1 MPFDENGNFT
11 RLYGKTGWQDD
22 RDANTKIL
30 ASRHDE
36 DANDTADALNQ
47 VLLADGRKPA
57 AGHLKMGGYRVSGL
71 GDAQDAQDAS
81 TAKQVQNFAFN
92 YGKDVST
99 EANAV
104 KVNLSPAVQ
113 TLPAGMLLFVKV
125 ANDNTGKTT
134 LQINNCAAKPVY
146 LADQE
151 IGEGMLKAGQEY
163 IFFYNSVL
171 DAFQLIPSGP
181 LTGQSVPPF
190 TMILLDHLLTGD
202 AAIGWEL
209 QGTRCYKSKYW
220 EQYEQ
225 LVSEYADAVDR
236 TETVEG
242 EEFAYKVN
250 LSTMRR
256 FYTKNAYDDRFAL
269 CGDSGGYALD
279 EETYSFYL
287 PKCNNYMRPAV
298 DADNLEAY
306 QTDTVR
312 KLEGVVGRIHLADR
326 GDVLTSPP
334 FVAEDRV
341 FTGVGQDGDA
351 SNQRYTVRLKTET
364 AGEHFAGEETAPKS
378 RFVAVYYKLGSTY
391 TEQTSRAVLAAE
403 EYARQAA
410 QEVVDATQQS
420 TLAQTACT
428 QAQTASTQA
437 AASAQEAKGYSSG
450 ALGVLTNK
458 GVVKFW
464 RGTAQEY
471 AALKNKDSNTL
482 YMVEED

>member
-1 MPFDENGNFT
+1 MPYDENGNFT

-30 ASRHDE
+30 ASRHDD

-47 VLLADGRKPA
+47 TFLADGRKPA
-57 AGHLKMGGYRVSGL
+57 SGDFKMGGYRVGGL
-71 GDAQDAQDAS
+71 GDAKDAQDAA

-171 DAFQLIPSGP
+171 DAFQILPVGP

-209 QGTRCYKSKYW
+209 QGTRCYKNKYW

-225 LVSEYADAVDR
+225 LVQEYADAVAR

-242 EEFAYKVN
+242 QEFSYKVN

-269 CGDSGGYALD
+269 CGDSGGYVLD

-306 QTDTVR
+306 QTDTMRPV
-312 KLEGVVGRIHLADR
+312 KTKIHM
-326 GDVLTSPP
+326 GGINSVSVETGLTWEEQGP
-334 FVAEDRV
+334 
-341 FTGVGQDGDA
+341 GGGQDGSGWDSRNGDIGVDTSA
-351 SNQRYTVRLKTET
+351 FGANYNG
-364 AGEHFAGEETAPKS
+364 AETAPKS

-403 EYARQAA
+403 QYAKQSA
-410 QEVVDATQQS
+410 QEATSATQQS
-420 TLAQTACT
+420 TLAQTACS
-428 QAQTASTQA
+428 QAQTAATQA

-450 ALGVLTNK
+450 ALGVLTNQ

-464 RGTAQEY
+464 RGTEAEY
-471 AALKNKDSNTL
+471 DALESKDPNTL
-482 YMVEED
+482 YLVEEN

>member
-57 AGHLKMGGYRVSGL
+57 SGAFKMGGYRVTGM
-71 GDAQDAQDAS
+71 GDAQDPQDAA

-92 YGKDVST
+92 YAKDVST
-99 EANAV
+99 EPNAV

-113 TLPAGMLLFVKV
+113 ALPAGMLLFVKV
-125 ANDNTGKTT
+125 ANANTGKTT

-171 DAFQLIPSGP
+171 DAFQLLPTGP

-190 TMILLDHLLTGD
+190 TMILLDYLLTGD

-209 QGTRCYKSKYW
+209 QGTRCYKRKYW

-250 LSTMRR
+250 LDTMRR

-269 CGDSGGYALD
+269 CGDSGGYVLD

-306 QTDTVR
+306 QTDTMRPV
-312 KLEGVVGRIHLADR
+312 KTKIHM
-326 GDVLTSPP
+326 GGINSVSVETGLTWNSQGP
-334 FVAEDRV
+334 
-341 FTGVGQDGDA
+341 GGGQDGSGWDSQNGDIGVDTSA
-351 SNQRYTVRLKTET
+351 LGANYN
-364 AGEHFAGEETAPKS
+364 GEETAPKS

-410 QEVVDATQQS
+410 QKVAEATQQS

-428 QAQTASTQA
+428 QAQTAATQA
-437 AASAQEAKGYSSG
+437 ADSAQEAKGYSSG
-450 ALGVLTNK
+450 ALGVLTNQ

-464 RGTAQEY
+464 RGTEDEY
-471 AALKNKDSNTL
+471 AALENKDPNTL
-482 YMVEED
+482 YMVEES

>member
-30 ASRHDE
+30 ASRHDD

-47 VLLADGRKPA
+47 TFLADGRKPA
-57 AGHLKMGGYRVSGL
+57 SGDFKMGGYRVTGL
-71 GDAQDAQDAS
+71 GDAQDAQGAA
-81 TAKQVQNFAFN
+81 TAKQVQQFAFN
-92 YGKDVST
+92 YGKDVSA
-99 EANAV
+99 EPNAV

-125 ANDNTGKTT
+125 ANANTGKTT

-146 LADQE
+146 LDEQE
-151 IGEGMLKAGQEY
+151 ICEGMLKAGKEY

-171 DAFQLIPSGP
+171 DAFQLLPIGP

-190 TMILLDHLLTGD
+190 TMILLDHLLSGD

-209 QGTRCYKSKYW
+209 QGTRCYKNKYW

-225 LVSEYADAVDR
+225 LVQEYADAVDR

-242 EEFAYKVN
+242 QEFSYKVN

-269 CGDSGGYALD
+269 CGDSGGYVLD

-306 QTDTVR
+306 QTDTMRPV
-312 KLEGVVGRIHLADR
+312 KTKIHMGGINSVSVDT
-326 GDVLTSPP
+326 GLTWEEQGP
-334 FVAEDRV
+334 
-341 FTGVGQDGDA
+341 GGGQDGSGWDSRSGDIRVDTSA
-351 SNQRYTVRLKTET
+351 FGANYN
-364 AGEHFAGEETAPKS
+364 GEETAPKS

-391 TEQTSRAVLAAE
+391 TEQTSKAVLAAE
-403 EYARQAA
+403 QYAKQ
-410 QEVVDATQQS
+410 ATQQS
-420 TLAQTACT
+420 AL
-428 QAQTASTQA
+428 AQTASTQA
-437 AASAQEAKGYSSG
+437 QSAATQAVASAQEAKDYSSG

-464 RGTAQEY
+464 RGTMQEY
-471 AALKNKDSNTL
+471 EALESKDPNTL
-482 YMVEED
+482 YLVEEN

>member
-30 ASRHDE
+30 ASRHDD

-47 VLLADGRKPA
+47 IFLADGRKPA
-57 AGHLKMGGYRVSGL
+57 SGDFKMGGYRVGGL
-71 GDAQDAQDAS
+71 GDAKDAQDAA

-171 DAFQLIPSGP
+171 DAFQLLPVGP

-209 QGTRCYKSKYW
+209 QGTRCYKNKYW

-242 EEFAYKVN
+242 EEFSYKVN

-269 CGDSGGYALD
+269 CGDSGGYVLD

-306 QTDTVR
+306 QTDTMRPV
-312 KLEGVVGRIHLADR
+312 KTNIHM
-326 GDVLTSPP
+326 GGINSVSVETGLTWEEQGP
-334 FVAEDRV
+334 
-341 FTGVGQDGDA
+341 GGGQDGSGWDSRNGDIGVDTSA
-351 SNQRYTVRLKTET
+351 FGANYNG
-364 AGEHFAGEETAPKS
+364 AETAPKS

-403 EYARQAA
+403 QYAKQSA
-410 QEVVDATQQS
+410 QEATSATQQS
-420 TLAQTACT
+420 TLAQTACSK
-428 QAQTASTQA
+428 AQTAATQA

-450 ALGVLTNK
+450 ALGVLTNQ

-464 RGTAQEY
+464 RGTEAEY
-471 AALKNKDSNTL
+471 DALESKDPNML
-482 YMVEED
+482 YLVEEN

>member
-1 MPFDENGNFT
+1 MPYDENGNFT

-30 ASRHDE
+30 ASRHDD

-47 VLLADGRKPA
+47 TFLADGRKPA
-57 AGHLKMGGYRVSGL
+57 SGDFKMGGYRVSGL
-71 GDAQDAQDAS
+71 GDAQDAQDAA
-81 TAKQVQNFAFN
+81 TAKQVQHFAFN
-92 YGKDVST
+92 YGKDVSG

-113 TLPAGMLLFVKV
+113 ALPAGMLLFVKV

-151 IGEGMLKAGQEY
+151 VGEGMLKAGQEY

-171 DAFQLIPSGP
+171 DAFQLLPVGP

-209 QGTRCYKSKYW
+209 QGTRCYKNKYW

-242 EEFAYKVN
+242 EEFSYKVN

-269 CGDSGGYALD
+269 CGDSGGYVLD

-306 QTDTVR
+306 QTDTMRPV
-312 KLEGVVGRIHLADR
+312 KTKIHM
-326 GDVLTSPP
+326 GGINSVSVETGLTWEEQGP
-334 FVAEDRV
+334 
-341 FTGVGQDGDA
+341 GGGQDGSGWDSRNGDIGVDTSDLGA
-351 SNQRYTVRLKTET
+351 NYNG
-364 AGEHFAGEETAPKS
+364 AETAPKS

-403 EYARQAA
+403 QYAKQSA
-410 QEVVDATQQS
+410 QEATSATQQS
-420 TLAQTACT
+420 TLAQTACS
-428 QAQTASTQA
+428 QAQTAATQA

-464 RGTAQEY
+464 RGTMQEY
-471 AALKNKDSNTL
+471 EALESKDPNTL
-482 YMVEED
+482 YLVEEN

>member
-30 ASRHDE
+30 ASRHDD

-47 VLLADGRKPA
+47 TFLADGRKPA
-57 AGHLKMGGYRVSGL
+57 SGAFKMGGYRVTGM
-71 GDAQDAQDAS
+71 GDAQDAQDAA
-81 TAKQVQNFAFN
+81 TAKQVQQFAFN
-92 YGKDVST
+92 YGKDVSA
-99 EANAV
+99 EPNAV

-125 ANDNTGKTT
+125 ANANTGKTT

-146 LADQE
+146 LDEQE
-151 IGEGMLKAGQEY
+151 ICEGMLKAGQEY

-171 DAFQLIPSGP
+171 DAFQLLPIGP

-190 TMILLDHLLTGD
+190 TMILLDHLLSGD

-209 QGTRCYKSKYW
+209 QGTRCYKNKYW

-225 LVSEYADAVDR
+225 LVQEYADAVNR

-242 EEFAYKVN
+242 QEFSYKVN

-269 CGDSGGYALD
+269 CGDSGGYVLD

-306 QTDTVR
+306 QTDTMRPV
-312 KLEGVVGRIHLADR
+312 KTKIHMGGINSVSVGT
-326 GDVLTSPP
+326 GLTWESQGP
-334 FVAEDRV
+334 
-341 FTGVGQDGDA
+341 GGGQDGSGWDSQNGDIGVDTSA
-351 SNQRYTVRLKTET
+351 FGANYN
-364 AGEHFAGEETAPKS
+364 GEETAPKS

-391 TEQTSRAVLAAE
+391 TEQTSKAVLAAE
-403 EYARQAA
+403 QYAKQ
-410 QEVVDATQQS
+410 ATQQS
-420 TLAQTACT
+420 AL
-428 QAQTASTQA
+428 AQTASTQA
-437 AASAQEAKGYSSG
+437 QSAATQAVASAQEAKDYSSG

-471 AALKNKDSNTL
+471 ESLESKDTNTL
-482 YMVEED
+482 YLVEEN

>member
-71 GDAQDAQDAS
+71 GDAQDAQDAA

-92 YGKDVST
+92 YGKDVSG

-181 LTGQSVPPF
+181 LTGQGVPPF
-190 TMILLDHLLTGD
+190 TMIMLDHLLSGE
-202 AAIGWEL
+202 AAVGWEL
-209 QGTRCYKSKYW
+209 QGARCYKSKYW

-225 LVSEYADAVDR
+225 LANEYADAVDR

-242 EEFAYKVN
+242 QEFAYKVN

-256 FYTKNAYDDRFAL
+256 FYTKNDYDDRFAL

-287 PKCNNYMRPAV
+287 PKCNNYLRPAV
-298 DADNLEAY
+298 DADNLAAY
-306 QTDTVR
+306 QSDTMRPITGSVGNKQEPKVFEGAFYEGPVR
-312 KLEGVVGRIHLADR
+312 QGVGRNYKSDTTTT
-326 GDVLTSPP
+326 TS
-334 FVAEDRV
+334 FDSSRL
-341 FTGVGQDGDA
+341 GSHYDG
-351 SNQRYTVRLKTET
+351 S
-364 AGEHFAGEETAPKS
+364 ETAPKS

-410 QEVVDATQQS
+410 QEVAKATQQS

-450 ALGVLTNK
+450 ALGVLTNQ

-464 RGTAQEY
+464 RGTEAEY
-471 AALKNKDSNTL
+471 DALETKDPNTL

>member
-30 ASRHDE
+30 ASRHDD

-47 VLLADGRKPA
+47 TFLADGRKPA
-57 AGHLKMGGYRVSGL
+57 SGAFKMGGYRVTGM
-71 GDAQDAQDAS
+71 GDAQDAQDAA
-81 TAKQVQNFAFN
+81 TAKQVQQFAFN
-92 YGKDVST
+92 YGKDVSA
-99 EANAV
+99 EPNAV

-125 ANDNTGKTT
+125 ANANTGKTT

-146 LADQE
+146 LDEQE
-151 IGEGMLKAGQEY
+151 ICEGMLKAGKEY

-171 DAFQLIPSGP
+171 DAFQLLPIGP

-190 TMILLDHLLTGD
+190 TMILLDHLLSGD

-209 QGTRCYKSKYW
+209 QGTRCYKNKYW

-225 LVSEYADAVDR
+225 LVQEYADAVDR

-242 EEFAYKVN
+242 QEFSYKVN

-256 FYTKNAYDDRFAL
+256 FYTKNDYDDRFAL
-269 CGDSGGYALD
+269 CGDSGGYVLD

-306 QTDTVR
+306 QTDTMRPV
-312 KLEGVVGRIHLADR
+312 KTKIHMGGINSVSVDT
-326 GDVLTSPP
+326 GLTWEEQGP
-334 FVAEDRV
+334 
-341 FTGVGQDGDA
+341 GGGQDGSGWDSRSGDIGVDTSA
-351 SNQRYTVRLKTET
+351 FGANYN
-364 AGEHFAGEETAPKS
+364 GEETAPKS
-378 RFVAVYYKLGSTY
+378 RFVAVYYKLGSMY
-391 TEQTSRAVLAAE
+391 TEQTSKAVLAAE
-403 EYARQAA
+403 QYAKQ
-410 QEVVDATQQS
+410 ATQQS
-420 TLAQTACT
+420 AL
-428 QAQTASTQA
+428 AQTASTQA
-437 AASAQEAKGYSSG
+437 QSAATQAVASAQEAKDYSSG

-471 AALKNKDSNTL
+471 AALENKDSNTL
-482 YMVEED
+482 YMVEEL

>member
-1 MPFDENGNFT
+1 MPYDENGNFT

-30 ASRHDE
+30 ASRHDD

-47 VLLADGRKPA
+47 TFLADGRKPA
-57 AGHLKMGGYRVSGL
+57 SGDFKMGGYRVGSL
-71 GDAQDAQDAS
+71 GDAKDAQDAA

-171 DAFQLIPSGP
+171 DAFQLLPVGP

-209 QGTRCYKSKYW
+209 QGTRCYKNKYW

-242 EEFAYKVN
+242 EEFSYKVN

-269 CGDSGGYALD
+269 CGDSGGYVLD

-287 PKCNNYMRPAV
+287 PKSNNYMRPAV

-306 QTDTVR
+306 QEDTVR
-312 KLEGVVGRIHLADR
+312 KLEGTVGSIHLP
-326 GDVLTSPP
+326 GQGNNTGTSAP
-334 FVAEDRV
+334 FKITNRYN
-341 FTGVGQDGDA
+341 THVGQDGDA
-351 SNQRYTVRLKTET
+351 GNERYTVAMDTET
-364 AGEHFAGEETAPKS
+364 SGSHFAGDETAPKS
-378 RFVAVYYKLGSTY
+378 RFVAVYYKLGVAY
-391 TEQTSRAVLAAE
+391 TPQISQAVFAAE
-403 EYARQAA
+403 GYAKEAQQAVGGIDASVQSAQTAAAQAA
-410 QEVVDATQQS
+410 Q
-420 TLAQTACT
+420 
-428 QAQTASTQA
+428 
-437 AASAQEAKGYSSG
+437 SAQDAQQYSSG
-450 ALGVLTNK
+450 ALGLLTNK
-458 GVVKFW
+458 GVVRFW
-464 RGTAQEY
+464 RGTLTEY
-471 AALKNKDSNTL
+471 QALAEKDPDTL
-482 YMVEED
+482 YLVEE

>member
-30 ASRHDE
+30 ASRHDD

-47 VLLADGRKPA
+47 TFLADGRKPA
-57 AGHLKMGGYRVSGL
+57 SGDFKMGGYCVTGL
-71 GDAQDAQDAS
+71 GDAQDAQGAA
-81 TAKQVQNFAFN
+81 TAKQVQQFAFN
-92 YGKDVST
+92 YGKDVSA
-99 EANAV
+99 EPNAV

-125 ANDNTGKTT
+125 ANANTGKTT

-146 LADQE
+146 LDEQE
-151 IGEGMLKAGQEY
+151 ICEGMLKAGKEY

-171 DAFQLIPSGP
+171 DAFQLLPIAP

-190 TMILLDHLLTGD
+190 TMILLDHLLSGD

-209 QGTRCYKSKYW
+209 QGTRCYKNKYW

-225 LVSEYADAVDR
+225 LVQEYADAVDR

-242 EEFAYKVN
+242 QEFAYKVN

-256 FYTKNAYDDRFAL
+256 FYTKNDYDDRFAL
-269 CGDSGGYALD
+269 CGDSGGYVLD

-306 QTDTVR
+306 QTDTMRPV
-312 KLEGVVGRIHLADR
+312 KTKIHMGGINSVSVDT
-326 GDVLTSPP
+326 GLTWEEQGP
-334 FVAEDRV
+334 
-341 FTGVGQDGDA
+341 GGGQDGSGWDSRSGDIRVDTSA
-351 SNQRYTVRLKTET
+351 FGANYN
-364 AGEHFAGEETAPKS
+364 GEETAPKS

-391 TEQTSRAVLAAE
+391 TEQTSKAVLAAE
-403 EYARQAA
+403 QYAKQ
-410 QEVVDATQQS
+410 ATQQS
-420 TLAQTACT
+420 AL
-428 QAQTASTQA
+428 AQTASTQA
-437 AASAQEAKGYSSG
+437 QSAATQAVASAQEAKDYSSG

-464 RGTAQEY
+464 RGTMQEY
-471 AALKNKDSNTL
+471 EALESKDPNTL
-482 YMVEED
+482 YLVEEN

>member
-71 GDAQDAQDAS
+71 GDAQDAQDAA
-81 TAKQVQNFAFN
+81 TAKQVQQFAFN
-92 YGKDVST
+92 YGKDVSA
-99 EANAV
+99 EPNAV

-134 LQINNCAAKPVY
+134 LQINNCAEKPVY

-171 DAFQLIPSGP
+171 DAFQLIPSGS
-181 LTGQSVPPF
+181 LTGQGVPPF

-225 LVSEYADAVDR
+225 LASEYADAVDR

-256 FYTKNAYDDRFAL
+256 FYTKNNYDARFAL
-269 CGDSGGYALD
+269 CGDSGGYVLD

-306 QTDTVR
+306 QTDTMRPV
-312 KLEGVVGRIHLADR
+312 KTKIHMGGINSVSADT
-326 GDVLTSPP
+326 GLTWEEQGP
-334 FVAEDRV
+334 
-341 FTGVGQDGDA
+341 GGGQDGSGWDSRNGDISVDTSA
-351 SNQRYTVRLKTET
+351 LGANYNGT
-364 AGEHFAGEETAPKS
+364 ETAPKS
-378 RFVAVYYKLGSTY
+378 RFVAVYYKMGSTY

-410 QEVVDATQQS
+410 QEVAEATQQS
-420 TLAQTACT
+420 ALAQTACT
-428 QAQTASTQA
+428 QAQTAATQA
-437 AASAQEAKGYSSG
+437 ADSAQEAKGYSSG
-450 ALGVLTNK
+450 ALGVLTNQ

-464 RGTAQEY
+464 RGTEAEY
-471 AALKNKDSNTL
+471 DALETKDPNTL

>member
-30 ASRHDE
+30 ASRHDD

-47 VLLADGRKPA
+47 TFLADGRKPA
-57 AGHLKMGGYRVSGL
+57 SGAFKMGGYRVTGM
-71 GDAQDAQDAS
+71 GDAQDAQDAA
-81 TAKQVQNFAFN
+81 TAKQVQQFAFN
-92 YGKDVST
+92 YGKDVSA
-99 EANAV
+99 EPNAV

-125 ANDNTGKTT
+125 ANANTGKTT

-146 LADQE
+146 LDEQE
-151 IGEGMLKAGQEY
+151 ICEGMLKAGKEY

-171 DAFQLIPSGP
+171 DAFQLLPIGP

-190 TMILLDHLLTGD
+190 TMILLDHLLSGD

-209 QGTRCYKSKYW
+209 QGTRCYKNKYW

-225 LVSEYADAVDR
+225 LVQEYADAVDR

-242 EEFAYKVN
+242 QEFSYKVN

-256 FYTKNAYDDRFAL
+256 FYTKNDYDDRFAL
-269 CGDSGGYALD
+269 CGDSGGYVLD

-306 QTDTVR
+306 QTDTMRPV
-312 KLEGVVGRIHLADR
+312 KTKIHIGGINSVSVDT
-326 GDVLTSPP
+326 GLTWEEQGP
-334 FVAEDRV
+334 
-341 FTGVGQDGDA
+341 GGGQDGSGWDSRSGDIGVDTSA
-351 SNQRYTVRLKTET
+351 FGANYN
-364 AGEHFAGEETAPKS
+364 GEETAPKS
-378 RFVAVYYKLGSTY
+378 RFVAVYYKLGSMY
-391 TEQTSRAVLAAE
+391 TEQTSKAVLAAE
-403 EYARQAA
+403 QYAKQ
-410 QEVVDATQQS
+410 ATQQS
-420 TLAQTACT
+420 AL
-428 QAQTASTQA
+428 AQTASTQA
-437 AASAQEAKGYSSG
+437 QTAANQAVVSAQEAKGYSSG

-471 AALKNKDSNTL
+471 AALENKDSNTL
-482 YMVEED
+482 YMVEEL

>member
-30 ASRHDE
+30 ASRHDD

-47 VLLADGRKPA
+47 TFLADGRKPA
-57 AGHLKMGGYRVSGL
+57 SGDFKMGGYRVTGL
-71 GDAQDAQDAS
+71 GDAQDAQGAA
-81 TAKQVQNFAFN
+81 TAKQVQQFAFN
-92 YGKDVST
+92 YGKDVSA
-99 EANAV
+99 EPNAV

-125 ANDNTGKTT
+125 ANANTGKTT

-146 LADQE
+146 LDEQE
-151 IGEGMLKAGQEY
+151 ICEGILKAGKEY

-171 DAFQLIPSGP
+171 DAFQLLPIGP

-190 TMILLDHLLTGD
+190 TMILLDHLLSGD

-209 QGTRCYKSKYW
+209 QGTRCYKNKYW

-225 LVSEYADAVDR
+225 LVQEYADAVDR

-242 EEFAYKVN
+242 QEFSYKVN

-256 FYTKNAYDDRFAL
+256 FYTKNAYDDRFSL
-269 CGDSGGYALD
+269 CGDSGGYVLD

-306 QTDTVR
+306 QTDTMRPV
-312 KLEGVVGRIHLADR
+312 KTKIHMGGINSVSVGT
-326 GDVLTSPP
+326 GLTWESQGP
-334 FVAEDRV
+334 
-341 FTGVGQDGDA
+341 GGGQDGSGWDSQNGDIGVDTSDFGA
-351 SNQRYTVRLKTET
+351 NYN
-364 AGEHFAGEETAPKS
+364 GEETAPKS

-391 TEQTSRAVLAAE
+391 TEQTSKAVLAAE
-403 EYARQAA
+403 QYAKQ
-410 QEVVDATQQS
+410 ATQQS
-420 TLAQTACT
+420 AL
-428 QAQTASTQA
+428 AQTASTQA
-437 AASAQEAKGYSSG
+437 QSAATQAVASAQEAKDYSSG

-471 AALKNKDSNTL
+471 EALESKDTNTL
-482 YMVEED
+482 YLVEEN

>member
-30 ASRHDE
+30 ASRHDD

-47 VLLADGRKPA
+47 AFLADGRKPA
-57 AGHLKMGGYRVSGL
+57 SGAFKMGGYRVTGL
-71 GDAQDAQDAS
+71 GDAKDAQDAA

-99 EANAV
+99 EANVV

-113 TLPAGMLLFVKV
+113 ALPAGMLLFVKV
-125 ANDNTGKTT
+125 ANANTGKTT

-151 IGEGMLKAGQEY
+151 ICEGMLKAGQEY

-171 DAFQLIPSGP
+171 DAFQLVPSGS
-181 LTGQSVPPF
+181 LTGRCVPPF
-190 TMILLDHLLTGD
+190 TMILLDHLLSGD

-209 QGTRCYKSKYW
+209 QGTRCYKNKYW

-225 LVSEYADAVDR
+225 LVQEYADAVDR

-242 EEFAYKVN
+242 QEFSYKVN

-256 FYTKNAYDDRFAL
+256 FYTKSAYDERFTL
-269 CGDSGGYALD
+269 CGDSGGYVLD

-306 QTDTVR
+306 QTDTMRPV
-312 KLEGVVGRIHLADR
+312 KTKIHM
-326 GDVLTSPP
+326 GGINSVSVETGLTWESQGP
-334 FVAEDRV
+334 
-341 FTGVGQDGDA
+341 GGGQDGSGWDSQNGDIGVDTSSFGA
-351 SNQRYTVRLKTET
+351 NYDGK
-364 AGEHFAGEETAPKS
+364 ETAPKS

-391 TEQTSRAVLAAE
+391 TEQTSQAVLAAE
-403 EYARQAA
+403 QYARQAA
-410 QEVVDATQQS
+410 QEVTSATQQS
-420 TLAQTACT
+420 ALAQTACS
-428 QAQTASTQA
+428 QAQTAANQA
-437 AASAQEAKGYSSG
+437 VVSAQEAKGYSSG

-471 AALKNKDSNTL
+471 AALENKDSNTL
-482 YMVEED
+482 YMVEEL